1 MNFEDVLLNIARTVF
16 FFFFNLSVLIF
27 GVGQGYGILEE

>member
-1 MNFEDVLLNIARTVF
+1 MNFEDVLLNIARTV

-27 GVGQGYGILEE
+27 GVGQGYGILQE